1 MIKEYILVSQG
12 LKWQCS
18 GPHVVG
24 ISRKY
29 LRRQTAKGEEMADG
43 PIRECHVCC
52 GQIIEAPC
60 KQQRG

>member
-1 MIKEYILVSQG
+1 MNIHIIKVEVLE
-12 LKWQCS
+12 WQCS
-18 GPHVVG
+18 WPHLVG
-24 ISRKY
+24 ILRKH

-60 KQQRG
+60 KQQMG